1 MKFEKIIAS
10 ETKKIK
16 LKITPEMLN
25 VFKVYKNLLQQ
36 WNNTRFNLTSILDD
50 DEIAIKHFIDSF
62 HLVQAMPIKGNEKLI
77 DVGTG
82 AGFPGLPIK
91 IVFPSLNLTL
101 VDSQKKKVFFIG
113 MLLRRLGI
121 EDVTLINSRGEKLGK
136 EKEFRKKFDIVT
148 MREVSKIAVISEIAL
163 PLLKI
168 GGNAIFWKGG
178 KEIEQIE
185 KCVPFIEKLGG
196 HIKNIKEYQ
205 LPHTSH
211 KSYLICI
218 EKVKETPQKYP
229 RSYSSILKSLKKN
242 AGKR

>member
-1 MKFEKIIAS
+1 MKFEKIITS
-10 ETKKIK
+10 EARKIK
-16 LKITPEMLN
+16 LNITPEMLN

-36 WNNTRFNLTSILDD
+36 WNNTRFNLTSISDD
-50 DEIAIKHFIDSF
+50 DEIAIKHFVDSF
-62 HLVQAMPIKGNEKLI
+62 HLAQATPIKGNEKLI

-91 IVFPSLNLTL
+91 IIFPTLNLTL

-113 MLLRRLGI
+113 MLLRRLGM
-121 EDVTLINSRGEKLGK
+121 EDVTLISNRGEKLGK
-136 EKEFRKKFDIVT
+136 EKEFREKFDIVT
-148 MREVSKIAVISEIAL
+148 MRGVSKISVISEIAL

-168 GGNAIFWKGG
+168 GGNAVFWKGG

-185 KCVPFIEKLGG
+185 KCIPFIEKLGG

-218 EKVKETPQKYP
+218 EKVKETPKKYP